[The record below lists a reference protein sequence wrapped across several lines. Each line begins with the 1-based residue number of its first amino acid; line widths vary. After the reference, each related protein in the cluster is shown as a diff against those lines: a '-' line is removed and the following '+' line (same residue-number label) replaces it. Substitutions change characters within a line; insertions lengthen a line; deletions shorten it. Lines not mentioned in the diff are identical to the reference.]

1 MRGAGEG
8 NQFPEG
14 RTQFIECGCD
24 QIRWSRIASGPPR
37 VLSMFMNGR
46 SCNIL
51 QLIYK
56 IEILLNSLNQDSVRR
71 KRPSPAKILFG

>member
-1 MRGAGEG
+1 
-8 NQFPEG
+8 
-14 RTQFIECGCD
+14 
-24 QIRWSRIASGPPR
+24 
-37 VLSMFMNGR
+37 MFMNGR